1 MSQTKLLPCRKMEP
15 SFDPGAL
22 LARSYV
28 LPRGPR
34 VCLRLAR
41 VRDLP
46 ALAQLLERQG
56 IEPDELE
63 LARLVRFDPR
73 RRIVICATAL
83 IGCTDAIVGF
93 GVIERGNASVAQPEA
108 LVVDDH
114 LTNGLDE
121 LLARALTGRARALA
135 GAGVGAVVAARAA

>member
-1 MSQTKLLPCRKMEP
+1 MEA

-28 LPRGPR
+28 LPRGPM

-46 ALAQLLERQG
+46 AIAQLLERQG

-73 RRIVICATAL
+73 RRIVICAAAL
-83 IGCTDAIVGF
+83 IGCTDTIVGI
-93 GVIERGNASVAQPEA
+93 GAIEVGNACSGQPDQ
-108 LVVDDH
+108 LIVDTR
-114 LTNGLDE
+114 LTDGLDE
-121 LLARALTGRARALA
+121 LLARALIGRARALA
-135 GAGVGAVVAARAA
+135 AARGGALVAARAA

>member
-1 MSQTKLLPCRKMEP
+1 MEP

-46 ALAQLLERQG
+46 AIAQLLERQG

-73 RRIVICATAL
+73 RRVVICAAAL
-83 IGCTDAIVGF
+83 VGCTETIVGI
-93 GVIERGNASVAQPEA
+93 GAIELGNVPSGQPDQ
-108 LVVDDH
+108 LVVDSH
-114 LTNGLDE
+114 LTDGLDE
-121 LLARALTGRARALA
+121 LLTRALIGRARALA
-135 GAGVGAVVAARAA
+135 GARAA

>member
-1 MSQTKLLPCRKMEP
+1 MEP

-41 VRDLP
+41 PRDVP
-46 ALAQLLERQG
+46 AIAQLLEREG
-56 IEPDELE
+56 IERDEVE

-73 RRIVICATAL
+73 RQIVICATAL
-83 IGCTDAIVGF
+83 IGCTDTIVGI
-93 GVIERGNASVAQPEA
+93 GAIELGNGPSGQPDE
-108 LVVDDH
+108 LVVDSH
-114 LTNGLDE
+114 LTDGLDE
-121 LLARALTGRARALA
+121 LLARALRGRARALA
-135 GAGVGAVVAARAA
+135 GARAGAIVVARAA